1 MEHHAFICLGANLAD
16 REASLKEAIR
26 RIAARTDMK
35 ILRKG
40 TPLNTAALEV
50 TDQPDFL
57 NQLVEI
63 VTSLS
68 PHDLLD
74 VLLGIETD
82 MGRIRTK
89 DKGPRTIDIDILS
102 YDRLRLHEK
111 GLHLPHHS
119 LYTRPF
125 IQELLKE
132 LGEESLGDSFG
143 NPEEGIV

>member
-1 MEHHAFICLGANLAD
+1 MEHHAFICLGVNLGD

-26 RIAARTDMK
+26 RIEARSDMK

-57 NQLVEI
+57 NQLIEV

-125 IQELLKE
+125 IKELLEE
-132 LGEESLGDSFG
+132 LGEGSLRDSFG